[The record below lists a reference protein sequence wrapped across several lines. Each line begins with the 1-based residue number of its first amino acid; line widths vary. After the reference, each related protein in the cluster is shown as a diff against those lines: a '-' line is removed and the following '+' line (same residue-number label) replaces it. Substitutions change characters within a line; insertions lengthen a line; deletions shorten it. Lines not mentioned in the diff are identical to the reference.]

1 MARLTHR
8 AYDRRIMLA
17 MTVYVAVLLCVWPL
31 AKATGD
37 ALPKIG
43 YALAPVPPLFY
54 VIWLMARK
62 ILGSDELEQRT
73 HLIGIGVAAGV
84 VSVVGIVSGFL
95 AAAGA
100 MTLEATS
107 VVLMWIFPLMMLT
120 YGAARGYAA
129 RQYGGGACDED
140 ERMPTFLRLLWAAT
154 LLALAAAYIYFNQGR
169 QDAAGTMLGMASA
182 LAAGAIFFAVR
193 RWLRRRTRSE

>member
-8 AYDRRIMLA
+8 TYDRRIMLA
-17 MTVYVAVLLCVWPL
+17 MTIYIVVLLCVWPL
-31 AKATGD
+31 AKAAGD
-37 ALPKIG
+37 PLLKIG

-54 VIWLMARK
+54 VIWLMAQK

-73 HLIGIGVAAGV
+73 HLIGVGVAAGV

-100 MTLEATS
+100 MTLEATA

-120 YGAARGYAA
+120 YGAARSYAA

-140 ERMPTFLRLLWAAT
+140 ERMPLYIRLLWAAG
-154 LLALAAAYIYFNQGR
+154 LLGISAVFVLSRSSEGAGILFGMALALAAGSVF
-169 QDAAGTMLGMASA
+169 L
-182 LAAGAIFFAVR
+182 AVR
-193 RWLRRRTRSE
+193 RWNRRTARGG